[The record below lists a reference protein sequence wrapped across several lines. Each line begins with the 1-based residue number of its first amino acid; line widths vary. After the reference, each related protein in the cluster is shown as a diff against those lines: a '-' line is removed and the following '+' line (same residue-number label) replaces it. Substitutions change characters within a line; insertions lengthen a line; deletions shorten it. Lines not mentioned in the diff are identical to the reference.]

1 MKRYLFTIKLSYLE
15 CESLYLTTV
24 TTAIVTATT
33 GERVQVPSISLRPFI
48 EPTGINGTFCLTI
61 NKENKIQSFERVS
74 G

>member
-1 MKRYLFTIKLSYLE
+1 M
-15 CESLYLTTV
+15 
-24 TTAIVTATT
+24 
-33 GERVQVPSISLRPFI
+33 QVPSISLRPFI